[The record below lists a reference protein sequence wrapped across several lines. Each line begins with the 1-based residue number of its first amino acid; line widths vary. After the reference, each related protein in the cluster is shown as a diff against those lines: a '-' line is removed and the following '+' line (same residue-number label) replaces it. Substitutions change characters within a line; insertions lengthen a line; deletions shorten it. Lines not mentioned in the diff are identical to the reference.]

1 MIDYVY
7 KDLFDKGSTK
17 KDLILDFGDFQI
29 TNNKLY
35 SESFELTE
43 SLCSQDELKFGC
55 CEASEVKFKCRN
67 EFGDLR
73 EKWFTASLVLNGH
86 TDYPFKIGRYKVHSS
101 TPSGDKKYTNVV
113 AYDMMYDILN
123 ADLSS
128 WYEQLVFP
136 LDIKRMRNS
145 FFMYLGVAESESSL
159 ILDRLELDK
168 TIQANEIPGKDV
180 ITAICELNGVF
191 GHINRNG
198 QFEYISLADRISNAT
213 YPSTTLYPSRDTY
226 PSDNKYGGIDGSTVS
241 KGKYRS
247 CKYSDFET
255 KYITKLQIRQESGDI
270 GAVVTISDNG
280 NSYIVEDNFLTYGMD
295 SDLLTE
301 IATELLNKIKRITYR
316 PFDCELRGNPCVEIG
331 DYIRIKTVTRNVDSY
346 VLSRTLKGIQSL
358 TDLFESKGVY
368 EHEENV
374 NSTNKE
380 IKRLRGKTN
389 KLERTVEKTL
399 SLITDEE
406 KGLQTQI
413 TQTAEKVE
421 SKVSKGDVSSSIS
434 QEAELIDIEGNRIK
448 IWTDNFKLDETG
460 LIEMIAATINGTFE
474 SGSSSYSRIK
484 LESGQMYISGDGYS
498 SDIAKIGA
506 LSDLSGYE
514 DSLGI
519 RVSRENSG
527 GLIFAVCGEN
537 FSSHDI
543 AYHLLSQLADG
554 ARSVHEFYGNLYVY
568 NGTKSRVASTK
579 SYDDRAL
586 YCYEMPSP
594 MFGDIGHGVIGDDGL
609 CYVDIDLV
617 FGETVDTVQNYQVF
631 LQSYSEHNVY
641 VHEKTKDYFVVK
653 GEPNT
658 EFDWEIKAKQLDF
671 PLERLEQPAQE
682 LDYKETNYIE
692 SAEAYLNEYEMEVLG
707 YE

>member
-7 KDLFDKGSTK
+7 KDLFDKGSVK

-29 TNNKLY
+29 TNDKLY

-73 EKWFTASLVLNGH
+73 GKWFTASIVLNG
-86 TDYPFKIGRYKVHSS
+86 DYDNPFKIGRYKVNSS
-101 TPSGDKKYTNVV
+101 TPSGDKKYTDVV
-113 AYDMMYDILN
+113 AYDVMYDILN
-123 ADLSS
+123 TDVAE

-136 LDIKRMRNS
+136 LDVKHMRNS
-145 FFMYLGVAESESSL
+145 FFMYFGVAESDSSL

-198 QFEYISLADRISNAT
+198 QFEYISLADRISDAT

-226 PSDNKYGGIDGSTVS
+226 PSDNKYGGSDGSTVR

-301 IATELLNKIKRITYR
+301 IATELLNKIKKIIYR
-316 PFDCELRGNPCVEIG
+316 PFGCELRGNPCVEIG
-331 DYIRIKTVTRNVDSY
+331 DYIRIKTITRNVDSY

-434 QEAELIDIEGNRIK
+434 QEAELIDIEGNRIR
-448 IWTDNFKLDETG
+448 IWADNFKLDETG
-460 LIEMIAATINGTFE
+460 LVEMLSAIITGTFQTGTTHGE
-474 SGSSSYSRIK
+474 LTKFEQGQINIFDEYGSA
-484 LESGQMYISGDGYS
+484 M
-498 SDIAKIGA
+498 AKFGL
-506 LSDLSGYE
+506 LSDTSHY

-527 GLIFAVCGEN
+527 GLMFLVAGDN
-537 FSSHDI
+537 FQSFDS
-543 AYHLLSQLADG
+543 AYHLLSELADG
-554 ARSVHEFYGNLYVY
+554 AMPQHRFHGNMSVS
-568 NGTKSRVASTK
+568 GTKSRDVKTE
-579 SYDDRAL
+579 SYDNRLL

-594 MFGDIGHGVIGDDGL
+594 MFGDIGHGVIGEDGL

-617 FGETVDTVQNYQVF
+617 FGETVDTVQSYQIF
-631 LQSYSEHNVY
+631 LQSYSKNDVHVY
-641 VHEKTKDYFVVK
+641 ERTKDYFVVK
-653 GEPNT
+653 GTPNT
-658 EFDWEIKAKQLDF
+658 EFDWEVKAKQNGYSY
-671 PLERLEQPAQE
+671 ERLEKVEDEIGLREA
-682 LDYKETNYIE
+682 NYVAM
-692 SAEAYLNEYEMEVLG
+692 AEAYLNEYEMEVLG